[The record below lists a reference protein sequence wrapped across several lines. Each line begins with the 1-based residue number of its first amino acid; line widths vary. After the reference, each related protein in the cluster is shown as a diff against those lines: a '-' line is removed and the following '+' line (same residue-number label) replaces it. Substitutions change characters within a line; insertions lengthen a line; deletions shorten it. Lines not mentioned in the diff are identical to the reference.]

1 MWIATNAIYRSIEK
15 RDRDPELSKLYKQ
28 RKQRRSISG
37 PRWKN
42 VMRFI
47 LQGMIDEDCYIN
59 LILDLIFMH
68 LPSPVELRPWYPGF
82 GDPQNSILNLISA
95 LTRLFH
101 LNVGAVSLDPASR
114 ITQGRR
120 SPAYRVVFYEVVHS
134 DPDRLFILIIQY
146 ISIVFFF
153 VDRHINSLH
162 FLFP

>member
-1 MWIATNAIYRSIEK
+1 
-15 RDRDPELSKLYKQ
+15 
-28 RKQRRSISG
+28 
-37 PRWKN
+37 
-42 VMRFI
+42 MRFI